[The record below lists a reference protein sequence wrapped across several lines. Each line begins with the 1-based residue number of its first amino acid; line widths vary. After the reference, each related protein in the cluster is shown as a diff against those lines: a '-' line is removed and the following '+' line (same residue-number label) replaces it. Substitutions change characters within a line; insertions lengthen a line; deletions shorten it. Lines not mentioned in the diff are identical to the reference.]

1 MKKNK
6 LLHIISLA
14 FAMALALAPAEADA
28 QNVSRGKLVE
38 MFRRGI
44 HVQAKPQVLDIADSI
59 VRLSAEAG
67 DREME
72 LRGRVLSM
80 RYWLQHAA
88 TRAEINRA
96 VEPYIAKCHEY
107 GYERELYE
115 GVSTKATWLTNM
127 GFYKEAL
134 DYQEKMMEYAR
145 QHNHRYGIIIG
156 YVSLGNISRMRM
168 DMARAIFYYQKA
180 LDYRRR
186 YAPEFDPGQNM
197 KRIAECYIIAGH
209 FDKAIKTC
217 DEGIKETDNDRRIG
231 GLLGMK
237 AFSLFMLRRDAE
249 FADCYNSYKSYAD
262 AKPDLQPLIA
272 QCLDVMSLIDKKRFD
287 EADLRLKKVKHIG
300 FWLYVDIACHV
311 RKGEYLKA
319 LSTMQ
324 QLNISLYGDSKGTL
338 AVECSRVGASVRNS
352 MAELERQKAANE
364 YSMLELVRKNL
375 ELKNA
380 ELELARLRGTE
391 DIARV
396 NAENKRLELNNQ
408 RMVAKQLSDSLASL
422 QAKRNNDEQS
432 LRARNNWIFS
442 VLVAVLLLL
451 AVEYCY
457 YRRHRKMTRDLEQV
471 NEQLRHTHSEMD
483 VASARALESD
493 RQKTEFIRNMSHEI
507 RTPLNSIVGFTQ
519 LLTDPG
525 YKLSDEEGLYMKENI
540 DESSAKLQHLIT
552 SILDLTALESGKC
565 QMRHVPSG
573 VNDICRRAVSAKK
586 GRVKEGVAVQ
596 YVTDLPDDFQI
607 LTDPERLQQV
617 VEILLSNSAKFTE
630 KGFIHVVCRRSGQK
644 GKLTITVADTGSGIP
659 EEMQEHVFALFAQG
673 DTFAGGTGLGLYTA
687 RVIINQLGGNISLD
701 AKYKGGARFSVEL
714 PE

>member
-1 MKKNK
+1 
-6 LLHIISLA
+6 
-14 FAMALALAPAEADA
+14 MALALMPAEASA

-44 HVQAKPQVLDIADSI
+44 HVQGKPQVLAIADSI

-72 LRGRVLSM
+72 LRGRVLTM

-88 TRAEINRA
+88 TRAEIDHA
-96 VEPYIAKCHEY
+96 VDPYIAKCHEY

-127 GFYKEAL
+127 GLYKEAL
-134 DYQEKMMEYAR
+134 DYQDKMMKYAR

-168 DMARAIFYYQKA
+168 DMVRAIYYYQKA

-209 FDKAIKTC
+209 FDNAVKTC
-217 DEGIKETDNDRRIG
+217 DEGIKESDNNRRIG

-249 FADCYNSYKSYAD
+249 FRNCYNAYKSYAD

-272 QCLDVMSLIDKKRFD
+272 ECLEVMNLIDKKNFD
-287 EADLRLKKVKHIG
+287 DADRRLKKVKHIG
-300 FWLYVDIACHV
+300 FWLYVDIAYYE
-311 RKGEYLKA
+311 RKGEQLKA

-324 QLNISLYGDSKGTL
+324 KLNISLYGESKGTL
-338 AVECSRVGASVRNS
+338 AVECARLGASVRNS
-352 MAELERQKAANE
+352 MEELDRQKAANE

-380 ELELARLRGTE
+380 ELELGRLHSTE
-391 DIARV
+391 NIAEM
-396 NAENKRLELNNQ
+396 NAENKRLDLYNQ
-408 RMVAKQLSDSLASL
+408 RMVAKQLSDSLANL
-422 QAKRNNDEQS
+422 QARRDTEEQS
-432 LRARNNWIFS
+432 LKARNTWIFS

-451 AVEYCY
+451 VAEYFF
-457 YRRHRKMTRDLEQV
+457 YRRHRKMTRELEQV
-471 NEQLRHTHSEMD
+471 NEQLRHTHSDMD

-525 YKLSDEEGLYMKENI
+525 YKLTDEEGQYMKENI
-540 DESSAKLQHLIT
+540 DESSAKLQRLIS
-552 SILDLTALESGKC
+552 SILDLTALESGKY
-565 QMRHVPSG
+565 QMRHVPSC
-573 VNDICRRAVSAKK
+573 VNDICRRAIAKMQGK
-586 GRVKEGVAVQ
+586 VRAGVAVQ
-596 YVTDLPDDFQI
+596 YITDLPDDFLL

-630 KGFIHVVCRRSGQK
+630 KGFVHVVCRHSGQK
-644 GKLTITVADTGSGIP
+644 GKLTIAVTDTGSGIP
-659 EEMQEHVFALFAQG
+659 EEKQNDVFALFAKG
-673 DTFAGGTGLGLYTA
+673 DQFIGGTGLGLYTA
-687 RVIINQLGGNISLD
+687 RIIVSQLGGEIIFD
-701 AKYKGGARFSVEL
+701 AKYKGGARFIVKL
-714 PE
+714 PA